1 MKKAISMLLALVLCL
16 SLSACGKSKSVK
28 NAEDLIDA
36 IGEIT
41 SESGD
46 TIAAAESAYNALT
59 DDEKSKVENYAQLED
74 CKVEYAAKI
83 VEDMIDAIGE
93 ITVESCDAIAAA
105 ESAYNALTDNEKSRV
120 DNYAQLETY
129 KVEYE
134 EYMTSSVADA
144 VDDLDY
150 YSYNQRYIKGA
161 LLDAYFD
168 YMTDEQK
175 KECLAL
181 YLFYV
186 EAPDYVEET
195 IKNSLK
201 NPSSYTL
208 YDMEVESVITYNEEK
223 DTFTGWIDITYGGTN
238 SFGGMVKESAD
249 VWVEFSVN
257 IETKSISFRDITI
270 WDF

>member
-1 MKKAISMLLALVLCL
+1 MKKAISLLLAFVMCLTLC
-16 SLSACGKSKSVK
+16 ACGKSKSVK
-28 NAEDLIDA
+28 NVENLIDA

-41 SESGD
+41 AESGD
-46 TIAAAESAYNALT
+46 AITVAESAYNDLT
-59 DDEKSKVENYAQLED
+59 DDEKSKVENY
-74 CKVEYAAKI
+74 
-83 VEDMIDAIGE
+83 
-93 ITVESCDAIAAA
+93 T
-105 ESAYNALTDNEKSRV
+105 
-120 DNYAQLETY
+120 QLETY

-134 EYMTSSVADA
+134 EYMKSAVEDV

-150 YSYNQRYIKGA
+150 YSYNQRNSKGA
-161 LLDAYFD
+161 LLNAYYD

-181 YLFYV
+181 YLFYM
-186 EAPDYVEET
+186 EAPDYVEKT

-208 YDMEVESVITYNEEK
+208 YDMEVESVITYDDEE

-249 VWVEFSVN
+249 VWVDFTVN
-257 IETKSISFRDITI
+257 IKTKSISFEDITI